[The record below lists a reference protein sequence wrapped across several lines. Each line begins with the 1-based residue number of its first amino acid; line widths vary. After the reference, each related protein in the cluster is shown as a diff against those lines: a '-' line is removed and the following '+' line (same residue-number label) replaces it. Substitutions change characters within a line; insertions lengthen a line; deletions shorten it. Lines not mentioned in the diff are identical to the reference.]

1 MQKPMAT
8 MFERIEA
15 MIRGEALPPPVAK
28 LIGFDLIS
36 VEPGK
41 ALVELQAT
49 QVHANPND
57 RPDNFGKFLA
67 SPKACL
73 S

>member
-1 MQKPMAT
+1 ML
-8 MFERIEA
+8 ERIEA
-15 MIRGEALPPPVAK
+15 IIRSEASPPPVAK
-28 LIGFDLIS
+28 LIGIDLIS

-57 RPDNFGKFLA
+57 RPYNETFTYDAMNHWHAIQLA
-67 SPKACL
+67 PS
-73 S
+73 